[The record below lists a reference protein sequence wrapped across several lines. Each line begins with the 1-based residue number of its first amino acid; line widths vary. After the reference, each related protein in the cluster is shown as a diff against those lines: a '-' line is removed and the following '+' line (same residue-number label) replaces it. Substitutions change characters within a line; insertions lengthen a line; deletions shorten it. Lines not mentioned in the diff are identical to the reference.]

1 MTCPF
6 LSSIVVS
13 MKKVRKRGGK
23 IIFVEPEGL
32 ADELGLV
39 PGDEILAIN
48 GTELR
53 DLIDLSFAMADE
65 EIDLTVRHQDGE
77 EEVISFDK
85 DIDEELGAEF
95 ESAVFDGIRACGNHC
110 YFCFVDQVPPAMRSA
125 LYIKD
130 DDYRLSFLY
139 GNFVTLTNIREQD
152 FQRIA
157 RYHLSPLHI
166 SVQTVNPELREK
178 LLGSPRAKELNSQ
191 LDRFADDGIEYH
203 AQVVLCPGINDGP
216 ELERTID
223 ELWQRRSCALS
234 LAIVPVGLT
243 RFREGCY
250 PLTTFDSEGAGAVI
264 DMVSKRQK
272 QYREEVGENFVYL
285 GDEFYLMAGR
295 ELPPA
300 EEYDGFP
307 QLDNGI
313 GLARSFLDD
322 WNSAKNAAADEP
334 RPDKSSNITVL
345 TGVGIAPLIEQI
357 VADFSKNNENSVCDV
372 VPVVNEF
379 FGDSVN
385 VSGLLT
391 GKDIRRVIIELKDN
405 KKLNDRVIIPASCLR
420 AGDNIFLDDD
430 TLEALIADT
439 GLMIMP
445 VLHGDEL
452 FEALSDFDSIYSGS
466 VSSERTSYMWQSNAA
481 YTKL

>member
-1 MTCPF
+1 
-6 LSSIVVS
+6 
-13 MKKVRKRGGK
+13 MKNVKKRGGK

-32 ADELGLV
+32 ADELGLTA
-39 PGDEILAIN
+39 GDEILAIN

-65 EIDLTVRHQDGE
+65 EIDLTVRHADGE
-77 EEVISFDK
+77 EEIISFDK

-95 ESAVFDGIRACGNHC
+95 ESAVFDGIRACGNRC
-110 YFCFVDQVPPAMRSA
+110 YFCFVDQVPQQMRSA

-166 SVQTVNPELREK
+166 SVQTVNPELRVK
-178 LLGSPRAKELNSQ
+178 LLGSPRANELNSQ
-191 LDRFADDGIEYH
+191 LDRLADDGIEYH
-203 AQVVLCPGINDGP
+203 AQVVLCPGINDGA
-216 ELERTID
+216 ELERTIT
-223 ELWQRRSCALS
+223 ELWQRRSSAMS

-243 RFREGCY
+243 KFREGCY
-250 PLTTFDSEGAGAVI
+250 PLTLFDSVGAGEVI
-264 DMVSKRQK
+264 DMVSKYQK
-272 QYREEVGENFVYL
+272 KYRNESGENFVYL

-322 WNSAKNAAADEP
+322 WNSAKEAGQDDTAANC
-334 RPDKSSNITVL
+334 SSITIL
-345 TGVGIAPLIEQI
+345 TGEGIAPLIGSMVSELSATKSGA
-357 VADFSKNNENSVCDV
+357 VYDV

-391 GKDIRRVIIELKDN
+391 GKDIRRVIDDLRQQN
-405 KKLNDRVIIPASCLR
+405 KLQERVIIPASCLR

-430 TLEALIADT
+430 TLDNLTADT
-439 GLMIMP
+439 GLKVLP

-452 FEALSDFDSIYSGS
+452 FEALNDFDTVYSENTAGD
-466 VSSERTSYMWQSNAA
+466 RTSYMWQSNAA

>member
-1 MTCPF
+1 ME
-6 LSSIVVS
+6 I
-13 MKKVRKRGGK
+13 MKNVMKRGGK
-23 IIFVEPEGL
+23 LIFVEPEGL

-39 PGDEILAIN
+39 AGDEILSIN
-48 GTELR
+48 GVELR

-65 EIDLTVRHQDGE
+65 EIDLTVRHADGE

-95 ESAVFDGIRACGNHC
+95 ESAVFDGIRACGNRC
-110 YFCFVDQVPPAMRSA
+110 YFCFVDQVPSEMRSA

-152 FQRIA
+152 FKRIA
-157 RYHLSPLHI
+157 DYHLSPLHI

-178 LLGSPRAKELNSQ
+178 LLGSPRAKELNSH
-191 LDRFADDGIEYH
+191 LDRLAYDGIEYH
-203 AQVVLCPGINDGP
+203 AQVVLCPGINDGI
-216 ELERTID
+216 ELERTIK
-223 ELWQRRSCALS
+223 ELWERRPSAMS

-243 RFREGCY
+243 KFRDGCY
-250 PLTTFDSEGAGAVI
+250 PLTLFDKYGAGEVI
-264 DMVSKRQK
+264 DMVNKYQR
-272 QYREEVGENFVYL
+272 QYRVESGESFVYL
-285 GDEFYLMAGR
+285 GDEFYLMAER
-295 ELPPA
+295 ELPPS

-313 GLARSFLDD
+313 GLARSFIDD
-322 WNSAKNAAADEP
+322 WNCAKKTAEDSMAETKPAV
-334 RPDKSSNITVL
+334 TVL
-345 TGVGIAPLIEQI
+345 SGVGIAPLM
-357 VADFSKNNENSVCDV
+357 KNLIDELEPSGDSSIYDV

-391 GKDIRRVIIELKDN
+391 GRDIRRVIGELSREN
-405 KKLNDRVIIPASCLR
+405 KLQNRVIIPASCLR

-430 TLEALIADT
+430 TLESLRADT
-439 GLMIMP
+439 GLKILP

-452 FEALSDFDSIYSGS
+452 FEALNNFDSVYSENT
-466 VSSERTSYMWQSNAA
+466 VNERTSYMWQSNAA